1 MSCNDLRNKF
11 VLNKSSCNNLCDDS
25 NGHPSKCNFNCDM
38 ECAHAG
44 SSGGG
49 GSSGN
54 YQMVYDNCYS
64 QNCGSSDKCDN
75 LAQVLDCC
83 NSNCNKNPVC
93 MDVCASNNAN
103 KGRPPAPAD
112 NSKAYGNFTKCVS
125 QVGDD
130 DNENNKAK
138 NCCNQACGN
147 DVGCAQDCYTFHYNK
162 PKYPVDHPPFH
173 PSPDD
178 PPPVDPSPVDPSPVK
193 PTILVKKIDGL
204 FSQVTTPMWWGIGLG
219 IAALVILIISF
230 IISSRRK
237 AVVSQFGFRFY

>member
-1 MSCNDLRNKF
+1 MSCKDLRKKF

-64 QNCGSSDKCDN
+64 QNCTSSVGCNN

-93 MDVCASNNAN
+93 MDVCSSNNAN
-103 KGRPPAPAD
+103 KGRPVGPVD
-112 NSKAYGNFTKCVS
+112 RSKAYGYFMDCAASVS
-125 QVGDD
+125 GD
-130 DNENNKAK
+130 DNEHDKAID
-138 NCCNQACGN
+138 CCASKCGN
-147 DVGCAQDCYTFHYNK
+147 DAGCKSDCANFAIGYYK
-162 PKYPVDHPPFH
+162 PRNSLNMPFPVYGFMYPRSLNVLY
-173 PSPDD
+173 
-178 PPPVDPSPVDPSPVK
+178 
-193 PTILVKKIDGL
+193 IA
-204 FSQVTTPMWWGIGLG
+204 LG
-219 IAALVILIISF
+219 IAALIGLIAF
-230 IISSRRK
+230 IISRRK
-237 AVVSQFGFRFY
+237 NISSKLGFRFY